1 MQQLLSFLLLLIYCS
16 TYAAEVSISGKALGI
31 KNTELDAVIIE
42 DYISNREKH
51 LASCKVDNNGNFN
64 LKANVNYTTKVIL
77 RVNDLNAFLYVEPN
91 KNYIIS
97 IPQTD
102 TFPSIGNTT
111 FVPIKIE
118 NTDIN
123 ELNYR
128 IAQFDEK
135 YSKFIEKNYLHIVRK
150 TLYKPLRDFK
160 AQLNKEYS
168 NEKNTFLKNYVFY
181 AIGSLDLLA
190 KRKKVNIYNEYFSN
204 KQVLYHHPEYMN
216 MFHQFYEEYV
226 LKFSLT
232 KKGKEVKQIINA
244 GNDYRAL
251 FNIMGKDS
259 LLLYDNIRELVIL
272 KGLQELYYH
281 EEYNQKSILS
291 LLNEIKNN
299 SSFTEHQK
307 IAANIIFTLT
317 RFNRNNPAPAFTFAD
332 ANGKNISLNDLKGKY
347 VYLQVYTSWCT
358 SCIDQMMMFQNLQ
371 KKYGTKVEF
380 VSVSID
386 RDEKLFKKMLP
397 KTYTWK
403 ILHCNSIRQFK
414 DDYNIKAVPS
424 YFLIGPKGEFIEAFT
439 KSPDEGAEYVIANYL
454 KGKPS
459 IKEQAVPGE
468 SEILRKK

>member
-1 MQQLLSFLLLLIYCS
+1 MKQLLSFLLFLIYFS
-16 TYAAEVSISGKALGI
+16 TYAAEVSISGKAYGI

-42 DYISNREKH
+42 DYITNREKL
-51 LASCKVDNNGNFN
+51 LASCKVDNSGNFN
-64 LKANVNYTTKVIL
+64 LKAHISYTTKLIL

-111 FVPIKIE
+111 FIPIKIE
-118 NTDIN
+118 NTDKN
-123 ELNYR
+123 ELNHR

-135 YSKFIEKNYLHIVRK
+135 YNKFIDKNYLHIVRK
-150 TLYKPLRDFK
+150 TLYKPLLEFK

-181 AIGSLDLLA
+181 AIGSLDLMA
-190 KRKKVNIYNEYFSN
+190 KRKKENIYNEYFSN

-216 MFHQFYEEYV
+216 MFHQFYEKYV

-272 KGLQELYYH
+272 KGLLELYYH

-299 SSFTEHQK
+299 SSFNEHKK

-317 RFNRNNPAPAFTFAD
+317 RFKRNTPAPQFTFTDAD
-332 ANGKNISLNDLKGKY
+332 GKNISLNDLKGKY

-371 KKYGTKVEF
+371 KKYGNKVEF
-380 VSVSID
+380 VSISID

-403 ILHCNSIRQFK
+403 ILHCNTIRQFK

-424 YFLIGPKGEFIEAFT
+424 YFLIGPIGEFIEAFT
-439 KSPDEGAEYVIANYL
+439 KSPAEGAEYVIANYL
-454 KGKPS
+454 KEKLS
-459 IKEQAVPGE
+459 IKGQTIPGE
-468 SEILRKK
+468 SEILIKK

>member
-1 MQQLLSFLLLLIYCS
+1 MRLLISILIFLFFYS
-16 TYAAEVSISGKALGI
+16 VNAAEVTISGKAHGI

-51 LASCKVDNNGNFN
+51 LASCNVDNNGNFN
-64 LKANVNYTTKVIL
+64 LKASINFTTKIIL
-77 RVNDLNAFLYVEPN
+77 RINDLNAFLYVEPN

-111 FVPIKIE
+111 FIPIKIE
-118 NTDIN
+118 NTDKN

-135 YSKFIEKNYLHIVRK
+135 YSRFIEKNYLHIVRK
-150 TLYKPLRDFK
+150 TLSKPLKEFK
-160 AQLNKEYS
+160 TQLNKEYS

-181 AIGSLDLLA
+181 AIGSLDLMA
-190 KRKKVNIYNEYFSN
+190 KRKKVNIYQEYFSN
-204 KQVLYHHPEYMN
+204 KQVLYHHPEYMS
-216 MFHQFYEEYV
+216 MFHQFYEEHV
-226 LKFSLT
+226 LKFSLS
-232 KKGKEVKQIINA
+232 KKGKDVKQIINA

-281 EEYNQKSILS
+281 EEYTQKSIIS

-299 SSFTEHQK
+299 SSFTEHKK
-307 IAANIIFTLT
+307 IAANIIFSLT
-317 RFNRNNPAPAFTFAD
+317 RFNRNMPAPDFSFAD
-332 ANGKNISLNDLKGKY
+332 SNGKIISLNDLKGKY
-347 VYLQVYTSWCT
+347 IYLQVYTSWCT
-358 SCIDQMMMFQNLQ
+358 SCMDQMMMFQNLQ
-371 KKYGTKVEF
+371 KKYGNKVEF

-386 RDEKLFKKMLP
+386 KDEKLFKKMLP
-397 KTYTWK
+397 KIYTWK
-403 ILHCNSIRQFK
+403 ILHCNTIRQFK
-414 DDYNIKAVPS
+414 EDFNIKSVPS
-424 YFLIGPKGEFIEAFT
+424 YFLIGPKGEIIEAFT

-454 KGKPS
+454 KAKPGN
-459 IKEQAVPGE
+459 KEQAVPGE

>member
-1 MQQLLSFLLLLIYCS
+1 MQQLLSFLLFFIYFS
-16 TYAAEVSISGKALGI
+16 TYAAEVSISGKAHGI

-64 LKANVNYTTKVIL
+64 LKAHINYTTKLIL
-77 RVNDLNAFLYVEPN
+77 RINDLNAFLYVEPN

-97 IPQTD
+97 LPKTD

-118 NTDIN
+118 NTDKN

-135 YSKFIEKNYLHIVRK
+135 YRKFIEKNYLHIVRK
-150 TLYKPLRDFK
+150 TLYKPLLEFK

-204 KQVLYHHPEYMN
+204 KQVLYHHPEYMSL
-216 MFHQFYEEYV
+216 FHQFYEDYV
-226 LKFSLT
+226 LKFSLS

-244 GNDYRAL
+244 GNNYRVL
-251 FNIMGKDS
+251 FDIMGKDS

-281 EEYNQKSILS
+281 EEYNQKSIIN

-299 SSFTEHQK
+299 STFSEHQK
-307 IAANIIFTLT
+307 IAANIIFSLT
-317 RFNRNNPAPAFTFAD
+317 RFNKNMPAPNFSFAD
-332 ANGKNISLNDLKGKY
+332 ANGKIISLSDFKGKY

-358 SCIDQMMMFQNLQ
+358 SCLDQMMMFQNLQ
-371 KKYGTKVEF
+371 KKYGNKIEF
-380 VSVSID
+380 ISISID

-397 KTYTWK
+397 KTYNWK
-403 ILHCNSIRQFK
+403 ILHCNNIRQFK
-414 DDYNIKAVPS
+414 EDFNVKAVPI
-424 YFLIGPKGEFIEAFT
+424 YFLIGQNGEFIEAFT
-439 KSPDEGAEYVIANYL
+439 KSPDEGAEYVISNYL
-454 KGKPS
+454 KGKQS